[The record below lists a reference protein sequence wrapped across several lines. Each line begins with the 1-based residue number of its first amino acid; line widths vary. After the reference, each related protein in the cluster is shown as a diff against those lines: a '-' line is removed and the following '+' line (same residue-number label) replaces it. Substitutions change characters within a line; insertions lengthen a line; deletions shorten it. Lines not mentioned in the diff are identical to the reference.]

1 MQRNICLFGTIILL
15 FLFGCKE
22 VAKDT
27 EKTLSEKVAVQE
39 IKKVE
44 VDIEGMTCEIGC
56 AKLIESKLSK
66 ASGVRFVSVSFE
78 EKKGQIEFD
87 ANVIDEEQ
95 IKEVIEATG
104 GGDLYTVVSS
114 KLIE

>member
-1 MQRNICLFGTIILL
+1 MQKRILLLGTLILL
-15 FLFGCKE
+15 FLFSCKDE
-22 VAKDT
+22 NKVS
-27 EKTLSEKVAVQE
+27 EKAISEKVAVQD

-44 VDIEGMTCEIGC
+44 VEIEGMTCEIGC

-66 ASGVRFVSVSFE
+66 ANGVQFVSVSFE
-78 EKKGQIEFD
+78 EKKGEIEFD
-87 ANVIDEEQ
+87 ASIIDEEQ
-95 IKEVIEATG
+95 IREVIEAAG

>member
-66 ASGVRFVSVSFE
+66 ANGVQFVSVSFE